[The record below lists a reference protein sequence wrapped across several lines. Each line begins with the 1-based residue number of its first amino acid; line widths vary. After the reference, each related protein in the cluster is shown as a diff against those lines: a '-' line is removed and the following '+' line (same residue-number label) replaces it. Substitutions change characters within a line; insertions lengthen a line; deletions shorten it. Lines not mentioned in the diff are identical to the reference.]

1 MLDYMHLNKAYL
13 FNKFNDDKKNKIL
26 LKNLKTKY
34 LNYRNDW
41 KNQPKRIILNKLSNK
56 EIVSEK
62 IFPLCVDIETA
73 AVCDLACPHCYRQF
87 VTTPDKIIS
96 EKLCYK
102 IIDQAAEMKVPS
114 IKFNWRG
121 EPLLHPKLSDFIKYA
136 KQKGIIETIINT
148 NATKLNSKLSEKLIN
163 SGLDILIFSFDGGT
177 KETYEKLRPGR
188 FKENKFDDIY
198 ENIKNFKKIK
208 ENLNSILPITKVQMV
223 LTEQTSNEQEQ
234 FFELFNDYV
243 DDVSV
248 KQYTERGGD
257 LEYLKENLLKE
268 KNKFFPKR

>member
-1 MLDYMHLNKAYL
+1 MRKQAIESLNKLNSEEFRINTMLDYMHLNKAYL

-163 SGLDILIFSFDGGT
+163 SGLDILIFHLMVEQ
-177 KETYEKLRPGR
+177 KKPM
-188 FKENKFDDIY
+188 
-198 ENIKNFKKIK
+198 KN
-208 ENLNSILPITKVQMV
+208 
-223 LTEQTSNEQEQ
+223 
-234 FFELFNDYV
+234 
-243 DDVSV
+243 
-248 KQYTERGGD
+248 
-257 LEYLKENLLKE
+257 
-268 KNKFFPKR
+268 

>member
-1 MLDYMHLNKAYL
+1 M
-13 FNKFNDDKKNKIL
+13 
-26 LKNLKTKY
+26 
-34 LNYRNDW
+34 
-41 KNQPKRIILNKLSNK
+41 
-56 EIVSEK
+56 
-62 IFPLCVDIETA
+62 
-73 AVCDLACPHCYRQF
+73 
-87 VTTPDKIIS
+87 
-96 EKLCYK
+96 
-102 IIDQAAEMKVPS
+102 
-114 IKFNWRG
+114 
-121 EPLLHPKLSDFIKYA
+121 LHPKLSDFIKYA

-268 KNKFFPKR
+268 KNKFFPKDKEL